1 MLIDKIRELGISVY
15 MGVYPANT
23 ALPYIAL
30 SRATQERTGSDDGAV
45 SVCKTTWTADLY
57 TSEPDFELE
66 QRIENI
72 LYPYAWTADPDNYLQ
87 DENCYKKSYSLN
99 IFTKQGVEYNE

>member
-1 MLIDKIRELGISVY
+1 MLIDRIRGLGIPVY

-30 SRATQERTGSDDGAV
+30 SRAVQERIGSDDGAAA
-45 SVCKTTWTADLY
+45 VCKTTWTLDLY

-66 QRIENI
+66 QRLEDI
-72 LYPYAWTADPDNYLQ
+72 LYSYAWTADPDNYLQ
-87 DENCYKKSYSLN
+87 DENCYRKSYSLN
-99 IFTKQGVEYNE
+99 IFTKKGIECNE